1 MEKVVPPNPKA
12 LSEALKLSE
21 EILRNIE
28 LTEIPLSQIA
38 LKACRLARLLN
49 DFDYQMIMEYE
60 AGGYPTTPNGVP
72 QDVFQLGIKAQ
83 RNFKIKA
90 KDDDLEDRIHLNS
103 IEQIEQEI
111 KSAEIGLDA
120 ARDRDVSISSS
131 NPHQVVSAPI
141 GNVFERNRLRT
152 EIANN
157 ASLLASRRSFIY
169 NYVLRINHGLKFSN
183 LASDAFS
190 RKRESVDAL
199 IGTYVPNATEKFT
212 AIYENLSSENTED
225 WSNAVHSCR
234 RILQDLAEVVFPSQS
249 EDRMIEQAGK
259 SIPVKLGK
267 ENYINRLVCFV
278 QDKASSKRF
287 EEIIGSHIRFM
298 GDRLDSIFHASQKGS
313 HDVILTKD
321 EADRYVIYTYM
332 IVGDILSL
340 ISDS

>member
-1 MEKVVPPNPKA
+1 MNKEIPPNPKA
-12 LSEALKLSE
+12 LSEALDLSE

-28 LTEIPLSQIA
+28 LSEIPLSQIA
-38 LKACRLARLLN
+38 LKASRLARLLN
-49 DFDYQMIMEYE
+49 DFDYQRIMEYE

-83 RNFKIKA
+83 RNFKVKA
-90 KDDDLEDRIHLNS
+90 ENDELKDRIRLIS
-103 IEQIEQEI
+103 IEQIEHEI
-111 KSAEIGLDA
+111 SSAEIGIDA

-131 NPHQVVSAPI
+131 NPQQFVSAPL
-141 GNVFERNRLRT
+141 GNVLERNRLRN
-152 EIANN
+152 EITNN
-157 ASLLASRRSFIY
+157 ASLLANRRSFIY
-169 NYVLRINHGLKFSN
+169 NYVLRVNHGIKFSN

-199 IGTYVPNATEKFT
+199 IGTYVPKATEKLT

-234 RILQDLAEVVFPSQS
+234 RILQDLADVVFPPQA
-249 EDRMIEQAGK
+249 DGRMIEQNGK
-259 SIPVKLGK
+259 RISIKLGK
-267 ENYINRLVCFV
+267 ENYKNRLVCFV
-278 QDKASSKRF
+278 EDNAKSKRF
-287 EEIIGSHIRFM
+287 EDIVGSHLRFL
-298 GDRLDSIFHASQKGS
+298 GDRLDSIFHAAQKGS